1 MWNLFLGALLQT
13 LLTPRSII
21 DHSLEKNSCLICSQF
36 LCLLSKVRN
45 LCMSVYAWLSF
56 EFLDYIIWSNSHLVR
71 ILLRTQGST
80 SRSDERFL
88 RTLEAAALWFSMIP
102 QVAVPVDAI
111 LPDGGDNEFY
121 VLASNFNNS
130 GFSVGSDQVAT
141 SPLNFLHRPPLWKR
155 YL

>member
-1 MWNLFLGALLQT
+1 M
-13 LLTPRSII
+13 
-21 DHSLEKNSCLICSQF
+21 
-36 LCLLSKVRN
+36 
-45 LCMSVYAWLSF
+45 
-56 EFLDYIIWSNSHLVR
+56 R

-141 SPLNFLHRPPLWKR
+141 SPLNFLHRPPL
-155 YL
+155 